1 MRDRRVAGSR
11 YETISFASL
20 LSIFNRKNIIK
31 TVPIT
36 LFFLLLGL
44 LYLYIATPRYMSHT
58 SLEVEVPAGNQ
69 RIGRVEDLIAAMQNP
84 GIADIDTEIDVLR
97 SDMLLSKVASKIYTS
112 VRYTDMRGLKKREF
126 YKNPPILVNDIHIYD
141 KRLFSTTF
149 IVKVLDKNCF
159 ILSYKKPLLKKL
171 LSRLR
176 IFETENDSVFDR
188 IYRFSEP
195 VKGKSF
201 SFIIHNT
208 GAKAGDSYRFS
219 FYYKPE
225 LIKNIKKN
233 LNIKPASA
241 RSSVIKITYEDI
253 DPYRVRDFLNMLTQS
268 YIALNID
275 KKSKNASSTLAFLDR
290 QLAQIKKELQHS
302 SNLLKR
308 YKERN
313 SFIDID
319 TKSREIVD
327 KLIDYE
333 KAYAQAKLQYQTFK
347 ILRAELRRGNYAAMS
362 GFGRAYPILDNMVQ
376 QLQDAEARKAE
387 LLITL
392 TPMHPEV
399 VAAQRRIAQIKRG
412 INEVAAGIDKE
423 LKQHLVALKRM
434 VSKERSYMKQLPEK
448 EQNLANLERVFGVN
462 EKLYLYLLQR
472 RSELSLLQASKVSDI
487 RVLDK
492 PYVALKPSKPNKT
505 IVLMTSLF
513 LGLLFSFFA
522 TFFRFNTKIRTAED
536 VERNSDLPLLG
547 IIPYVEEKDLYN
559 SAYVLK
565 EPTSTAAEAF
575 RAIRSNLEYIAPAT
589 EGGKVILVTSSVPNE
604 GKTVVAANLASVLG
618 MSEKRVIILSLDLR
632 RPELHHKFGLSNKLG
647 ISDVLSGKAELK
659 NVVWEHTVYKNLNI
673 VTSGRIPPNPAELLA
688 STNMKKLIEKLK
700 QEYDYIIL
708 DTPPI
713 NYVADAMALFKYADV
728 ILFVVKSDFTDEKY
742 LKAFNEIVRKMNLKH
757 VGIVLNSVKKK
768 YNKLE
773 QFDRK
778 YLYYEP

>member
-1 MRDRRVAGSR
+1 
-11 YETISFASL
+11 
-20 LSIFNRKNIIK
+20 
-31 TVPIT
+31 
-36 LFFLLLGL
+36 
-44 LYLYIATPRYMSHT
+44 MSHT

-69 RIGRVEDLIAAMQNP
+69 RIGRMEDLIAAMQNP
-84 GIADIDTEIDVLR
+84 GVADIDTEIDVLR

-112 VRYTDMRGLKKREF
+112 VRYTAAEGLKRIEF
-126 YKNPPILVNDIHIYD
+126 YKNPPILVNDIRLYD

-149 IVKVLDKNCF
+149 IVKVLDENRF
-159 ILSYKKPLLKKL
+159 RLSYKKSILQKVLT
-171 LSRLR
+171 R
-176 IFETENDSVFDR
+176 IKETSKEHDTAFNSV
-188 IYRFSEP
+188 YRFSEP
-195 VKGKSF
+195 VKGESF
-201 SFIIHNT
+201 SFVVHNT
-208 GAKAGDSYRFS
+208 SAKPGETYHFT

-253 DPYRVRDFLNMLTQS
+253 NPYRVRDFLNILTQS
-268 YIALNID
+268 YIALNIE
-275 KKSKNASSTLAFLDR
+275 KKSKTASSTLAFLDK
-290 QLAQIKKELQHS
+290 QLAQIKQELQHS
-302 SNLLKR
+302 SDLLKR

-313 SFIDID
+313 NFIDID

-333 KAYAQAKLQYQTFK
+333 KEYAQAKLQYQTFQ
-347 ILRAELRRGNYAAMS
+347 ILKKELRRGNYAAMS

-376 QLQDAEARKAE
+376 QLQDTQARKAE
-387 LLITL
+387 LLINL
-392 TPMHPEV
+392 TPMHPDV
-399 VAAQRRIAQIKRG
+399 VAVERRIVQIKRG
-412 INEVAAGIDKE
+412 IDEVAAGIDKE
-423 LKQHLVALKRM
+423 LKQHLLALKRM
-434 VSKERSYMKQLPEK
+434 VSKERAAMKQLPKK
-448 EQNLANLERVFGVN
+448 EQSLANLERVFGVN

-492 PYVALKPSKPNKT
+492 PYVALKPTKPNKT

-522 TFFRFNTKIRTAED
+522 TFFRFNTKIKSAED
-536 VERNSDLPLLG
+536 IERNSDIPLLG
-547 IIPYVEEKDLYN
+547 IIPYVEKRDLYN

-589 EGGKVILVTSSVPNE
+589 KGGKVILVTSSVPNE

-647 ISDVLSGKAELK
+647 ISDVLSGKAQIE

-688 STNMKKLIEKLK
+688 SSKMKKLIEKLK
-700 QEYDYIIL
+700 QEYDYVIL

-713 NYVADAMALFKYADV
+713 NYVADAVALFKYADV

-742 LKAFNEIVRKMNLKH
+742 LKAFNEIVNKMKLKH

-778 YLYYEP
+778 YLYFEP